1 MINFRKYLYLENCVL
16 LENLNTTK
24 QMELHLTHIEDL
36 AIEQGKNGFNKFVET
51 VNLIVKKLKGQDS
64 EIDINAKI
72 DGSPALLFGNDPRD
86 EYKNQFFIALKYVVD
101 PVRGIIKEG
110 AKLLHS
116 EQEIQAYYGDRP
128 SFAQKLKNLF
138 TELNRAYDKS
148 GTIYQCDVLYA
159 AEEDKTV
166 QPIDGEDYV
175 VFKPN
180 VIAYAIPVDPSSDTY
195 NLVNG
200 STVGIVVHDSFKGTP
215 HENYITL
222 TQKTRRVDSIIDSGK
237 RANVFIMGANFK
249 QAKVDVEESY
259 INQIDKML
267 NDCRN
272 QLSLIEDIFDNEY
285 VQSQAMEYLK
295 IYINKQI
302 DLPDGGIFGREFSD
316 KDLQK
321 FIKGFK
327 SFIEKRF
334 KIEIG
339 KKKTPKGR
347 ESQQLKLDSLMNFIE
362 QYSTSLFSLLKL
374 FSIMIKVK
382 KILLILVEKLSFSLK
397 KVFFLNADGSLEAT
411 KGEGHVVFNG
421 PTHVKIVDRMEF
433 TKVNRSRGG
442 QR

>member
-101 PVRGIIKEG
+101 PARGIIKEG

-159 AEEDKTV
+159 TEEDKTV

-180 VIAYAIPVDPSSDTY
+180 VIAYAIPVDSSSDTY

-295 IYINKQI
+295 IYINKQ
-302 DLPDGGIFGREFSD
+302 SHY
-316 KDLQK
+316 
-321 FIKGFK
+321 
-327 SFIEKRF
+327 
-334 KIEIG
+334 
-339 KKKTPKGR
+339 
-347 ESQQLKLDSLMNFIE
+347 LM
-362 QYSTSLFSLLKL
+362 
-374 FSIMIKVK
+374 
-382 KILLILVEKLSFSLK
+382 
-397 KVFFLNADGSLEAT
+397 
-411 KGEGHVVFNG
+411 
-421 PTHVKIVDRMEF
+421 
-433 TKVNRSRGG
+433 
-442 QR
+442 

>member
-1 MINFRKYLYLENCVL
+1 MINFKKFLYLDNCVL
-16 LENLNTTK
+16 LENYSTTK
-24 QMELHLTHIEDL
+24 QMEVHLTHIEDL
-36 AIEQGKNGFNKFVET
+36 AIEQGTAGFNTFVET
-51 VNLIVKKLKGQDS
+51 VNAIVQKLQGQDS

-86 EYKNQFFIALKYVVD
+86 DFKNQFFIALKYAVD
-101 PVRGIIKEG
+101 PARGVIKEG

-116 EQEIQAYYGDRP
+116 EQEINAYYGDRP

-148 GTIYQCDVLYA
+148 GTIYQCDVLYSA
-159 AEEDKTV
+159 QEDKFV
-166 QPIDGEDYV
+166 EQIDGEDYI

-180 VIAYAIPVDPSSDTY
+180 VIAYAIPIDESSDTY
-195 NLVNG
+195 NLVNN

-215 HENYITL
+215 KDNYITL
-222 TQKTRRVDSIIDSGK
+222 TQKTRRVDSIIESGK
-237 RANVFIMGANFK
+237 RANVFIMGANFR
-249 QAKVDVEESY
+249 QAKVDVEDKY
-259 INQIDKML
+259 ISEINNLL

-272 QLSLIEDIFDNEY
+272 QLSLIEDIFNAEY

-316 KDLQK
+316 KDLKK
-321 FIKGFK
+321 FISGFK
-327 SFIEKRF
+327 SFIQKRF
-334 KIEIG
+334 EIEIG
-339 KKKTPKGR
+339 KKKTQKGR
-347 ESQQLKLDSLMNFIE
+347 DSQKLKLNNLIGFIE

-374 FSIMIKVK
+374 FSIMIKIK
-382 KILLILVEKLSFSLK
+382 KILLVLVEKLSSDLK
-397 KVFFLNADGSLEAT
+397 KVFFINADGSLVAT